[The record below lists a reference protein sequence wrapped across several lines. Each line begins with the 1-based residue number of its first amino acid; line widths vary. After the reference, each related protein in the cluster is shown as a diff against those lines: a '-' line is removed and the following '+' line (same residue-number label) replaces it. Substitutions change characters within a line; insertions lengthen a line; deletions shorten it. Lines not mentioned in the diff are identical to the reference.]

1 MSKCPHC
8 KKEINYLKFERD
20 VKQWGVIKADKDGDL
35 EYLTDQPDD
44 EITSDYFCPSCNT
57 AIECDPEE
65 FLKEIND
72 DFQSHKNEL
81 IKALNDSKN
90 IFDETCRDILDETIE
105 SVKKSINKEDIGKA
119 LKHLDDVVNFRL
131 ALMQKIKMSL
141 VKDKI
146 LKGKENDNKS

>member
-1 MSKCPHC
+1 MPKCPHC

-57 AIECDPEE
+57 AIECNPEE
-65 FLKEIND
+65 FLKEGID
-72 DFQSHKNEL
+72 EFQIHKNEL
-81 IKALNDSKN
+81 IEALKESKN
-90 IFDETCRDILDETIE
+90 IFTRTCGDIFTETMK
-105 SVKKSINKEDIGKA
+105 SVEKSINLEDIETS
-119 LKHLDDVVNFRL
+119 LNHFEEVVNFRL

-141 VKDKI
+141 VKDKV
-146 LKGKENDNKS
+146 LKGEK